1 MISIELTSI
10 SAGLHSGGSIGVGLH
25 SGCSCLGEVC
35 CVFVGNCGWCD
46 VKVWGGVCEDG
57 ASEELVDA
65 AGVLCPQ
72 GSEL

>member
-1 MISIELTSI
+1 MF
-10 SAGLHSGGSIGVGLH
+10 
-25 SGCSCLGEVC
+25 

-46 VKVWGGVCEDG
+46 VVKVWGGVCEDG
-57 ASEELVDA
+57 APEELVDA